1 MEELGEKFLTFL
13 SNSEFPIVVEGWKSA
28 LRGKLVVRK
37 GDNPDCG

>member
-1 MEELGEKFLTFL
+1 MRELGEKFLTLL
-13 SNSEFPIVVEGWKSA
+13 SNSKFPVIVEAWKSA